1 MEKDG
6 MMQNSH
12 SDTQA
17 LPKPRKK
24 GFFPD
29 LPDWLAR
36 LLFWP
41 TFLWNYLLGRVLSIR
56 HWWDQVDDGLWLGA
70 VPLRGDAAKFKNL
83 GITGVINMCQEY
95 AGPLGEYREVG
106 IEQLHLP
113 TVDFHPPTL
122 EMIRSGVDF
131 IDSHIKRQ
139 GAVYVHC
146 KAGRA
151 RSATVVLCYLVAH
164 RGMSPVDA
172 QRYLLEKRPHINPLI
187 YERTVVKQFVDG
199 LPSESAV

>member
-1 MEKDG
+1 MAELVRAKR
-6 MMQNSH
+6 
-12 SDTQA
+12 
-17 LPKPRKK
+17 RKK

-41 TFLWNYLLGRVLSIR
+41 TFLWNWLLGRILKVR
-56 HWWDQVDDGLWLGA
+56 HWWDQVDEGLWLGA
-70 VPLRGDAAKFKNL
+70 MPMSSDVPEFQRL

-95 AGPLGEYREVG
+95 AGPLRQYQTYG

-113 TVDFHPPTL
+113 TVDFHPPSL
-122 EMIRSGVDF
+122 EMIKKGVEF
-131 IDSHIKRQ
+131 IKQHVDRD

-151 RSATVVLCYLVAH
+151 RSATVVLCYLIAQ
-164 RGMSPVDA
+164 RQMSPEAA
-172 QRYLLEKRPHINPLI
+172 QNFLLEKRPHINPLI
-187 YERTVVKQFVDG
+187 YQRQVVTEFVADI
-199 LPSESAV
+199 SAKSAIN